1 MQLHELRP
9 PKGATKR
16 KTRVGRGIGTGK
28 GKTCTRGTKGQKS
41 RTNIHPAF
49 EGGQT
54 PIHRRLPVKKGFRNP
69 NSVVYAVVNLADL
82 QEYFK
87 SGEVVDIDKLRE
99 KGLIQ
104 KNLDGVKVLGYGEIS
119 KKLKVRVDK
128 FSSAAKAA
136 IEEAGGEATLV
147 DASEKPTKKGKK
159 TKESKEEA
167 SSK

>member
-1 MQLHELRP
+1 MQLHELRQ

-16 KTRVGRGIGTGK
+16 KTRVGRGIGSGK
-28 GKTCTRGTKGQKS
+28 GKTCGRGTKGQKS

-54 PIHRRLPVKKGFRNP
+54 PIHRRLPIKKGFRNP
-69 NSVVYAVVNLADL
+69 NAVVYAVVNLEDL
-82 QEYFK
+82 QEFFK

-104 KNLDGVKVLGYGEIS
+104 KNLDGVKVLGYGELN

-128 FSSAAKAA
+128 FSAKAKAA
-136 IEEAGGEATLV
+136 IEEAGGEATVV
-147 DASEKPTKKGKK
+147 DPSEKPKKSSKK
-159 TKESKEEA
+159 KKQAEEEA